1 MPTRRIDPPRA
12 VDPETEDGDLYRYR
26 LYLEYGTEAGEAR
39 YAAMI
44 KPSRTIWLNASE
56 KARVLD
62 VVAVEEDGSPC
73 VGFLK
78 VEAV

>member
-1 MPTRRIDPPRA
+1 
-12 VDPETEDGDLYRYR
+12 
-26 LYLEYGTEAGEAR
+26 
-39 YAAMI
+39 MI